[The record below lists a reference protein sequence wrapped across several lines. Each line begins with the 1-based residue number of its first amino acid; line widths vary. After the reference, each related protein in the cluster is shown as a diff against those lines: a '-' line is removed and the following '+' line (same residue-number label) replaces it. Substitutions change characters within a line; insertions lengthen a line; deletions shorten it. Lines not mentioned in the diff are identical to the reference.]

1 MNYLQK
7 SKEQDFFL
15 RKKAER
21 LFSRNPQKRYGKAAE
36 YFLPVLIFVV
46 SGICAFVALQ
56 GYTNFLELNTPI
68 ANPYSFYIA
77 IFIALLVQ
85 ICLFFTIETVYY
97 DYFGE
102 NFYNP
107 IFIAA
112 AAIVLVLNISAI
124 NFGAYRLNDST
135 VKTEK
140 DSLIKVIDAKIAQ
153 QNAIVL
159 ENDNLHKYGYAKGS
173 PAYITRNKADSARQA
188 LSLEKDKLEK
198 RLDVKAEAN
207 DFRNSIIIIFLDFIT
222 LFLTWLKCYYDYLKT
237 CYRRDLIKEQDFI
250 EQTVSLTAAQRQ
262 AEADQAQT
270 LSSLD
275 KNFSA
280 KSQEQNTENALK
292 IKKKQEKTN
301 NDQERFK
308 FLYDFSRE
316 SQEKYTFY
324 YLLIVERNTED
335 VIRYASN
342 VQIEIDNKPQVRLS
356 LPQVQAFMWLKNI
369 LETEKKVNEN
379 DSAFLSNQITVLLE
393 LAQKVKVLIPSDD
406 LKQKV
411 LSKYYINGMHPEKTQ
426 KDFTNNNLMFQ

>member
-21 LFSRNPQKRYGKAAE
+21 LFSKNPQKRYGKAAE
-36 YFLPVLIFVV
+36 YFLPVLIFIV

-56 GYTNFLELNTPI
+56 GYQNFLELNTPI
-68 ANPYSFYIA
+68 PPSYSFYVA
-77 IFIALLVQ
+77 VGIALLVQ
-85 ICLFFTIETVYY
+85 VCLFFAIETVYY
-97 DYFGE
+97 EYFGE

-112 AAIVLVLNISAI
+112 AAIVLILNISAI

-135 VKTEK
+135 VKSEK
-140 DSLIKVIDAKIAQ
+140 DSLIKIIDVKIAH
-153 QNAIVL
+153 QNSIVL

-173 PAYITRNKADSARQA
+173 PAYVTRNKADSTRQA
-188 LSLEKDKLEK
+188 LALEKDKLEK

-237 CYRRDLIKEQDFI
+237 CYQRDLIKQQDFI

-262 AEADQAQT
+262 AEAEQAQT

-280 KSQEQNTENALK
+280 KSQEQNTENGVK
-292 IKKKQEKTN
+292 VKKKTATTFSAQDKMKILMNLQE
-301 NDQERFK
+301 
-308 FLYDFSRE
+308 E
-316 SQEKYTFY
+316 SEEKYTFY

-335 VIRYASN
+335 VVRYASN
-342 VQIEIDNKPQVRLS
+342 VQIKIGNVLQTKLS
-356 LPQVQAFMWLKNI
+356 VPAVQSFIWLKVV
-369 LETEKKVNEN
+369 LENEKKMVNNE
-379 DSAFLSNQITVLLE
+379 SFLLSNQMTEFMEMV
-393 LAQKVKVLIPSDD
+393 QMVKVLIPSDE

-411 LSKYYINGMHPEKTQ
+411 LSKYYIDGQHAERVKKQEITQ
-426 KDFTNNNLMFQ
+426 KFFE